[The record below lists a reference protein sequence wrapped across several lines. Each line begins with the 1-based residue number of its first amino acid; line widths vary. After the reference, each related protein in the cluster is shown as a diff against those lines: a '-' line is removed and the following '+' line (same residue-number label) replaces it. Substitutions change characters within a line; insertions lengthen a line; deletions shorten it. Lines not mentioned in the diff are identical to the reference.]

1 MELTLD
7 LEEGIPVAHT
17 AGPLDETSRAVFRER
32 LHPLVGKAGGRLVLD
47 LAGSPRINSPGIGSL
62 VALTADANTNDSL
75 VVLCNLQPYVAMV
88 VRVTKLDRYFVL
100 EPDLPAAVAR
110 CKAAAPT
117 AS

>member
-17 AGPLDETSRAVFRER
+17 LGPLDETSRPVFREQ

-47 LAGSPRINSPGIGSL
+47 LADSPRINSAGIGSL

-88 VRVTKLDRYFVL
+88 VSVTRLDRYFTI
-100 EPDLPAAVAR
+100 EPDVAAAVRR
-110 CKAAAPT
+110 CRNE
-117 AS
+117 

>member
-17 AGPLDETSRAVFRER
+17 VGPLDETSRAVFRER
-32 LHPLVGKAGGRLVLD
+32 LHPLVGKPGGRLVLD
-47 LAGSPRINSPGIGSL
+47 LAGSPQINSPGIGSL